1 MGGLYPDGLITRII
15 YLLANGSAY
24 IGGGGGLK
32 TGGASKWNFTVFL
45 TVDDHSTRSF
55 EILRAL
61 MRGLGR

>member
-1 MGGLYPDGLITRII
+1 MGGLYPGGLKTRII

-24 IGGGGGLK
+24 IRGGLK

-61 MRGLGR
+61 IRGLGR